1 MEPVH
6 QRNTRLIDE
15 KFKQYLLPGIMMA
28 MALQIGNIVDTI
40 LVGNFLGAE
49 AIASIRLV
57 LPVETIIQ
65 IAGYCLGIGASI
77 AAGVLLGKRDKQG
90 ASEIFSAIFW
100 FTVVWGLLF
109 AVIAP
114 FTAEPITKL
123 LAAGGGE
130 KLIKMSSDYLLIFM
144 IGSPLLGIGLFMGSF
159 LGVENHPELAS
170 AYMIVSN
177 IFNLLLDYTFL
188 KYTSMGTMGASLSTV
203 LGYTIGM
210 IVFIWY
216 IKSPKR
222 MVTFVKIK
230 SFKPFKETF
239 VTSIPMLV
247 FMIMS
252 FIKELGLNTI
262 IIRYT
267 GDSGLSVHTVCENV
281 LFIIEMVTDGIIGVI
296 PNIAGILYG
305 ERDYFGIR
313 ALCNKTLK
321 YAFVATTVVFIA
333 SLIFT
338 KQISVMFG
346 ITQDPLQQ
354 ILITTLQ
361 LFVICLPFH
370 VWNKFLTSYYETIE
384 QTTQASLI
392 TFMQNGFLVI
402 PLAWL
407 GIYIDM
413 YHFKGN
419 GLSGLAIGFVSAEA
433 LSSLIAYIYRKIKFK
448 GSNFYMIPDENP
460 GVNLDLSIKSDENET
475 PMIPREIKEF
485 CVQHG
490 VSKEKANIAALAAEE
505 MAVNCIKFGGKSSH
519 WIDICLNIEEDK
531 LMLRIRDNGVPFDP
545 TTYQTEENDFDIHGI
560 EVIKAIATKITYIRA
575 IDLNNTVLEFAKQ

>member
-1 MEPVH
+1 
-6 QRNTRLIDE
+6 
-15 KFKQYLLPGIMMA
+15 MMA

-49 AIASIRLV
+49 AMASIRLV
-57 LPVETIIQ
+57 LPIETIIQ

-90 ASEIFSAIFW
+90 ASEIFTAIFW
-100 FTVVWGLLF
+100 FTVVWGLIF

-114 FTAEPITKL
+114 FTAEPITKF
-123 LAAGGGE
+123 LASGGGE
-130 KLIKMSSDYLLIFM
+130 KLVKMSSDYLLVFM

-188 KYTSMGTMGASLSTV
+188 KYTSMGTMGASLSTM

-210 IVFIWY
+210 VVFYWY

-222 MVTFVKIK
+222 MITFVKIRNT
-230 SFKPFKETF
+230 KPFKDAF
-239 VTSIPMLV
+239 VASIPMLV

-252 FIKELGLNTI
+252 FFKELGLNTI
-262 IIRYT
+262 IIRFT
-267 GDSGLSVHTVCENV
+267 SDTGLSVHTVCENV

-305 ERDYFGIR
+305 EKDYFGIR

-321 YAFVATTVVFIA
+321 YAFGATAVVFAA

-338 KQISVMFG
+338 KQISIMFG
-346 ITQDPLQQ
+346 ITQNPLQQ
-354 ILITTLQ
+354 ILVSTLQ

-370 VWNKFLTSYYETIE
+370 VWNKFLTSYYETVE
-384 QTTQASLI
+384 QTRQASLV
-392 TFMQNGFLVI
+392 TFLQNGFLVI
-402 PLAWL
+402 PLAWF

-413 YHFKGN
+413 FYYKGN
-419 GLSGLAIGFVSAEA
+419 GLSGLALGYVSAEA
-433 LSSLIAYIYRKIKFK
+433 LSSLIAYIYRKISFK
-448 GSNFYMIPDENP
+448 GSNLYMIPEENP
-460 GVNLDLSIKSDENET
+460 GINLDLSIKADINET

-485 CVQHG
+485 CVNHG
-490 VSKEKANIAALAAEE
+490 ISKEKANIAALAAEE
-505 MAVNCIKFGGKSSH
+505 MSVNCIKFGGKTSH

-531 LMLRIRDNGVPFDP
+531 ILLRIRDNGIPFDP
-545 TTYQTEENDFDIHGI
+545 TTYQAEENDFDIHGI

>member
-1 MEPVH
+1 MEYAH
-6 QRNTRLIDE
+6 HRNTRLIDE

-90 ASEIFSAIFW
+90 ASEIFTTIFW
-100 FTVVWGLLF
+100 FTIVWGLFF
-109 AVIAP
+109 AIIAP

-123 LAAGGGE
+123 LASGGGE
-130 KLIKMSSDYLLIFM
+130 KLINMSKDYLIVFM
-144 IGSPLLGIGLFMGSF
+144 IGSPLLGIGLLMGTF

-177 IFNLLLDYTFL
+177 VINLTLDYVFL
-188 KYTSMGTMGASLSTV
+188 KYTSLGTMGASMSTV
-203 LGYTIGM
+203 LGYTLGM
-210 IVFIWY
+210 IVFFWY

-222 MVTFVKIK
+222 MVSFVKVK
-230 SFKPFKETF
+230 SIKPFKDTF
-239 VTSIPMLV
+239 VASIPMLV

-267 GDSGLSVHTVCENV
+267 GDPGLSVHTVCENV

-305 ERDYFGIR
+305 ESDFFGIR
-313 ALCNKTLK
+313 ALCRKTLK
-321 YAFVATTVVFIA
+321 YAFIATSIVFVA

-338 KQISVMFG
+338 KQISVIFG
-346 ITQDPLQQ
+346 ITENPLQA
-354 ILITTLQ
+354 ILIKTLQ

-370 VWNKFLTSYYETIE
+370 VWNKFLTSYYETVE
-384 QTTQASLI
+384 QTSQASLV
-392 TFMQNGFLVI
+392 TFLQNGFLVI

-407 GIYIDM
+407 GIYLDLV
-413 YHFKGN
+413 YYKGN
-419 GLSGLAIGFVSAEA
+419 GMSGLALGFVSAEA
-433 LSSLIAYIYRKIKFK
+433 LASLIAYIYRKIKFK
-448 GSNFYMIPDENP
+448 GSNLYMIPEENP
-460 GVNLDLSIKSDENET
+460 GVNLDLSIKADVNET
-475 PMIPREIKEF
+475 PMIPREIIEF
-485 CVQHG
+485 CVKHG
-490 VSKEKANIAALAAEE
+490 INKDKANIAAIAAEE

-531 LMLRIRDNGVPFDP
+531 LILRIRDNGIPFDP
-545 TTYQTEENDFDIHGI
+545 TTYQTEENEFDIHGI

>member
-1 MEPVH
+1 MEQTH
-6 QRNTRLIDE
+6 HRNTRLIDE

-90 ASEIFSAIFW
+90 ASEIFTSIFW
-100 FTVVWGLLF
+100 FTVVWGLFF
-109 AVIAP
+109 AIIAP

-130 KLIKMSSDYLLIFM
+130 KLINMSKDYLVVFM
-144 IGSPLLGIGLFMGSF
+144 IGSPLLGVGLLMGTF

-177 IFNLLLDYTFL
+177 VINLTLDYVFL
-188 KYTSMGTMGASLSTV
+188 KYTSLGTMGASMSTV
-203 LGYTIGM
+203 LGYTLGM

-222 MVTFVKIK
+222 MVSFVKVK
-230 SFKPFKETF
+230 SLKPFKDTF
-239 VTSIPMLV
+239 VASIPMLV

-252 FIKELGLNTI
+252 FFKELGLNTI

-267 GDSGLSVHTVCENV
+267 GDPGLSVHTVCENV

-305 ERDYFGIR
+305 ENDFFGIR
-313 ALCNKTLK
+313 ALCKKTLK
-321 YAFVATTVVFIA
+321 YAFVATSIVFVI
-333 SLIFT
+333 SLVFT
-338 KQISVMFG
+338 KQISVIFG
-346 ITQDPLQQ
+346 ISENPLQA
-354 ILITTLQ
+354 ILIKTLQ

-370 VWNKFLTSYYETIE
+370 VWNKFLTSYYETVE
-384 QTTQASLI
+384 QTSQASLV
-392 TFMQNGFLVI
+392 TFLQNGFLVI

-413 YHFKGN
+413 IYYNGN
-419 GLSGLAIGFVSAEA
+419 GMSGLALGFVSAEA
-433 LSSLIAYIYRKIKFK
+433 LASLIANIYRKIKFK
-448 GSNFYMIPDENP
+448 GSNLYMIPEENL
-460 GVNLDLSIKSDENET
+460 GVNLDLSIKADVNET
-475 PMIPREIKEF
+475 PMIPREIIEF
-485 CVQHG
+485 CVLHG
-490 VSKEKANIAALAAEE
+490 INKDKANIVAIAAEE

-519 WIDICLNIEEDK
+519 WIDICLSIEEDK

-545 TTYQTEENDFDIHGI
+545 TTYQTEENEFDIHGI